1 MIASKASCS
10 LSYRI
15 GDLWRRSRYCRECWE
30 IDLRSFEM
38 GMRSVGMG
46 RRRVERDGR
55 RVGRGRRRE
64 RVEYKPC

>member
-15 GDLWRRSRYCRECWE
+15 GDLQRSRYCRECWE

-38 GMRSVGMG
+38 GRRRVGRD
-46 RRRVERDGR
+46 RRRVERD
-55 RVGRGRRRE
+55 RRRE
-64 RVEYKPC
+64 RVKYKLC

>member
-15 GDLWRRSRYCRECWE
+15 GDLWRGSCYCRECWE
-30 IDLRSFEM
+30 INLRSFEM
-38 GMRSVGMG
+38 GVRSVGVG
-46 RRRVERDGR
+46 RRRVGRD
-55 RVGRGRRRE
+55 RRRE